1 MACSVLE
8 LKQLLSKGKIAGHLD
23 DKGFLKMYETIFRA
37 CDADKTPLNKQS
49 KPAITR
55 FSTCGSVLRAAVE
68 LGVKRLKIKTVQAV
82 YRHILDIFP
91 VGHTLGGSLS
101 VDYFKALRVLFQYAP
116 HTEHLPSENWEE
128 LANFCCAQVQSQL
141 GLPDTDQDD
150 DVEMREMVEVEDRNP
165 RGRVL
170 TLVHEDSNSSRGSA
184 SGSGPRLPATVRL
197 SHESE
202 ELLEC
207 LRYLLA
213 SPNAP
218 VRANAEP
225 VCNTLLGFFRS
236 QPTETRAHQHVFSS
250 LNYVLNVA
258 TTNDLALV
266 HRVSEAILPVICR
279 LWDTRTS
286 GLKDEMIISLIY
298 CQPHIRARI
307 RSSEGSALR
316 KSVEDLFDTLWS
328 EYISRA
334 DREMLQLDD
343 LSFPSVIDEPAIMAP
358 LSIRAIS
365 LRTNMQNPRAEQ
377 TWMIPNLLASLVEM
391 LDVSSDY
398 SRRTP
403 ENSESDGTRKRQRMY
418 RESSEIMRFV
428 RSNNIPR
435 KLLALQVVSFLAD
448 LKGID
453 EEEFP
458 SIMQDFQEACSDD
471 NSAIT
476 GWALIAMGRYLVL
489 PILFYAPA
497 SKLLVIF

>member
-1 MACSVLE
+1 MACPVLD
-8 LKQLLSKGKIAGHLD
+8 LKKLLSQGRIAGHLD

-37 CDADKTPLNKQS
+37 CDAEKSHLDK
-49 KPAITR
+49 KPAMTR

-68 LGVKRLKIKTVQAV
+68 LGVKRLKIKTVQSV
-82 YRHILDIFP
+82 YKHILDILP
-91 VGHTLGGSLS
+91 VGHAISGPLS

-116 HTEHLPSENWEE
+116 HTEHLSSEEWET
-128 LANFCCAQVQSQL
+128 LAIFCCAQIESQL
-141 GLPDTDQDD
+141 GLPDTDEEG
-150 DVEMREMVEVEDRNP
+150 DVEMVEVEDRNP
-165 RGRVL
+165 GARGSILIRG
-170 TLVHEDSNSSRGSA
+170 DSNSSRSTVGGGSQ
-184 SGSGPRLPATVRL
+184 LPATVRL
-197 SHESE
+197 GHESE
-202 ELLEC
+202 ELLMC

-218 VRANAEP
+218 VRENAKRI
-225 VCNTLLGFFRS
+225 CSTFLGFLRS
-236 QPTETRAHQHVFSS
+236 QPTYTRAHQHVFSS

-266 HRVSEAILPVICR
+266 YRVSEAILPVICR
-279 LWDTRTS
+279 LWDTRSS
-286 GLKDEMIISLIY
+286 GLKDEMIISLIH

-307 RSSEGSALR
+307 RCSEGSALR

-328 EYISRA
+328 EYISRS

-343 LSFPSVIDEPAIMAP
+343 LSFPSVIGEPVTMAP
-358 LSIRAIS
+358 LSTRAIS
-365 LRTNMQNPRAEQ
+365 LRTNTQHPRAEQ
-377 TWMIPNLLASLVEM
+377 TWMVPNILASMVEM
-391 LDVSSDY
+391 LDVSSD
-398 SRRTP
+398 SNRRLP
-403 ENSESDGTRKRQRMY
+403 EDSELDGTRKRQRMY
-418 RESSEIMRFV
+418 RESSEIMRFA

-476 GWALIAMGRYLVL
+476 GWALIAMGRYLVSL
-489 PILFYAPA
+489 ILFCAPA
-497 SKLLVIF
+497 LELLVIF